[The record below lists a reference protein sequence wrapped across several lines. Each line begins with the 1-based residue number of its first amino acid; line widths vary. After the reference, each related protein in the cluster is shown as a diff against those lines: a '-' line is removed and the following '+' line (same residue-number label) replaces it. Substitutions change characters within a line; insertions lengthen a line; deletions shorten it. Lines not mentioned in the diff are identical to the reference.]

1 MNPSA
6 SRNVNSFLR
15 CTLLASV
22 IAAPFGLLEQ
32 AAAQQYPDK
41 NIRLIVPYVAGGTP
55 DFISRTIEPALSSQ
69 LGQRVVIDNRPGA
82 GGLIG
87 TELAAKATADGYTL
101 VVGGTSNFCVT
112 PALHRKNKR
121 YDVLEDFSH
130 IALLAQAQLLVVS
143 HPSVPAK
150 SIKELIGLAKSLPG
164 KLSYA
169 SSGNGT
175 TPHMLG
181 ELFKHATGL
190 NIQHIPYKGGP
201 QAWTAVVSGEVELLV
216 GQVQQAIPQ
225 VKAGRI
231 RPHAVFG
238 AKRSVSLPNVPS
250 FNEMGI
256 NGLDVTIWYSIA
268 APAKAPAE
276 VVSRLNGEIA
286 KALASPDVVARL
298 TRGGLEILPST
309 PDEATKFIRDEI
321 PRWADAVRIAGA
333 KVD

>member
-1 MNPSA
+1 MNSSA
-6 SRNVNSFLR
+6 PRNVSLFLR
-15 CTLLASV
+15 RMLLV
-22 IAAPFGLLEQ
+22 PLTAAPFSFVGMSV
-32 AAAQQYPDK
+32 AQQYPDK

-55 DFISRTIEPALSSQ
+55 DFISRTIEPVLSSQ

-87 TELAAKATADGYTL
+87 TELAAKSTADGYTL

-112 PALHRKNKR
+112 PALQRKNKR
-121 YDVLEDFSH
+121 YDVMEDFLH
-130 IALLAQAQLLVVS
+130 VALLAQAQLLVVS

-150 SIKELIGLAKSLPG
+150 SIKELIELAKSHPG

-190 NIQHIPYKGGP
+190 KIQHIPYKGGP

-231 RPHAVFG
+231 KPHAVFG
-238 AKRSVSLPNVPS
+238 AKRSASLPNVPI
-250 FNEMGI
+250 FNEVGI
-256 NGLDVTIWYSIA
+256 TGLDVTIWYSIA

-276 VVSRLNGEIA
+276 VVTKLNGEMA
-286 KALASPDVVARL
+286 KALASADVVAKL
-298 TRGGLEILPST
+298 TGGGLEILPST
-309 PDEATKFIRDEI
+309 PAEATKFIRAEI
-321 PRWADAVRIAGA
+321 PRWAEAVRISGA

>member
-1 MNPSA
+1 MNSSA
-6 SRNVNSFLR
+6 SRNLSLLLR
-15 CTLLASV
+15 RTLLV
-22 IAAPFGLLEQ
+22 PLIAAPFSFMGLS
-32 AAAQQYPDK
+32 AAQQYPDK

-55 DFISRTIEPALSSQ
+55 DFISRTIEPTLSSQ

-87 TELAAKATADGYTL
+87 TELASKSTADGYTL

-112 PALHRKNKR
+112 PALQGKNKR
-121 YDVLEDFSH
+121 YDAMEDFSH
-130 IALLAQAQLLVVS
+130 VALLAQAQLLVVS

-150 SIKELIGLAKSLPG
+150 SIKELIELAKSHPG

-190 NIQHIPYKGGP
+190 KIQHIPYKGGP
-201 QAWTAVVSGEVELLV
+201 QAWTSVISGEVELLV

-231 RPHAVFG
+231 RAHAVFG
-238 AKRSVSLPNVPS
+238 AKRSASLPNVPS
-250 FNEMGI
+250 FNEVGI
-256 NGLDVTIWYSIA
+256 KGLDVTIWYSIA

-276 VVSRLNGEIA
+276 IVNRLNSEIG
-286 KALASPDVVARL
+286 KALASADVVSRL

-309 PDEATKFIRDEI
+309 PGEAAKFIRDEI
-321 PRWADAVRIAGA
+321 PRWAEAVRISGA